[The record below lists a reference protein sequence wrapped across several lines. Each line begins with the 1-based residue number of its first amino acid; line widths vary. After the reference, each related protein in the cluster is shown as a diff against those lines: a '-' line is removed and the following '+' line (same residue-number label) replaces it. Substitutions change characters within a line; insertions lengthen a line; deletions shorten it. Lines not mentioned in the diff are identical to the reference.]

1 MKYALIT
8 ESNIIVEVSDQKYV
22 INGEAYE
29 QVEITD
35 EQADIIETST
45 NTLFLID
52 GELISFSAKLWS
64 EEPEKVKESLRYR
77 RNLLL
82 AQSDWTQ
89 FNDSPLSESERSA
102 WAVYRQELR
111 DLTDNID
118 ENGKVEFPIAP

>member
-8 ESNIIVEVSDQKYV
+8 ESNIIVEVSDEIYV
-22 INGEAYE
+22 LNDDPHKQI
-29 QVEITD
+29 EITD
-35 EQADIIETST
+35 EQAAIIEASAD
-45 NTLFLID
+45 TLLLID

-77 RNLLL
+77 RNSLL

-89 FNDSPLSESERSA
+89 FNDSPLSESERTA
-102 WAVYRQELR
+102 WAVYRQKLR

-118 ENGKVEFPIAP
+118 ENGKIEFPIAP